1 MKRIAISGIIFAVAL
16 MGFFDRAATG
26 ARRVFC
32 AGREGAVLAAA
43 PDSKKAQVLLQA
55 ATAKE
60 TVQGDLK
67 AAIELYRQAVRE
79 AGANRAVAAKAL
91 VRMGQ
96 CYEKLG
102 DAESRKAFERV
113 VREFADQKEAV
124 EEARKHL
131 ANKAAQAPTGIV
143 AQQLGAKL
151 GGIDYGAAISR
162 DGRRIAYTGRGVF
175 VQDLVTGE
183 QIRFGGPVSRGASLR
198 RAISSATISPDG
210 KSVAYAR
217 WASETALPELCVI
230 RADGSNL
237 HVPAPDKDHGAY
249 PLGWS
254 PDGKHI
260 LARFFSRDRKDDRA
274 ALVSVGDGSSKWIG
288 SQIGQARFSHD
299 GRYIAF
305 VKFHSPDW
313 KNSDIFLLP
322 AAGGAE
328 IPLLANAGRATSLA
342 WAPDGKRLLFVSNRR
357 EENDLWAISVEE
369 GKPAGPIEL
378 VKEGVGY
385 LLDITREGD
394 CYYQTRTVARD
405 LYVAELDQETGKLI
419 GRPRQVASRD
429 VMGGAAWSPNGELLA
444 YYGRR
449 ESQGG
454 QKLTVVIRSIKT
466 GEERKLLLKDPP
478 YFWKPQWFPDS
489 RSLFIH
495 SWDGKLRQ
503 FDVQTSEYRPVL
515 ESVTIPVYRD
525 DGANLNYDT
534 PVVLAADGRT
544 IYYVAGDQRAHQTR
558 ILRRD
563 LQGGPETELCRRNA
577 IFVRRLS
584 LSPDGARLAFVERTP
599 AVTTDANGGDKWI
612 FRIMTLATSG
622 GEPKEVYRTSPPWIE
637 GTAWTSDGRRLLFS
651 WGLPDASRDI
661 FTIPAEGGEPQPLGI
676 GLHVPYYLNIH
687 PDGKQI
693 AFVDEQWNNQLWV
706 LKNLFSQ
713 AKPAR

>member
-16 MGFFDRAATG
+16 AAFS
-26 ARRVFC
+26 AP
-32 AGREGAVLAAA
+32 A

-55 ATAKE
+55 GTAKE

-67 AAIELYRQAVRE
+67 GAIELYRQAVRE
-79 AGANRAVAAKAL
+79 ASSNRAVAAKAL

-131 ANKAAQAPTGIV
+131 AKKAAQAPTGII

-183 QIRFGGPVSRGASLR
+183 QIRFAGPVSRGASLR
-198 RAISSATISPDG
+198 FAIISPDG

-217 WASETALPELCVI
+217 WASPTALPELCVI
-230 RADGSNL
+230 RADGSNP
-237 HVPAPDKDHGAY
+237 HVLAGDKDHGAY

-260 LARFFSRDRKDDRA
+260 LARLFSRDRKDDRA

-328 IPLLANAGRATSLA
+328 IPLLANAGRATALA
-342 WAPDGKRLLFVSNRR
+342 WAPDGKRLLFVSDRR
-357 EENDLWAISVEE
+357 QENDLWAISVEE

-378 VKEGVGY
+378 VKEGVEY

-394 CYYQTRTVARD
+394 CYYQTRTLARD
-405 LYVAELDQETGKLI
+405 LYVAELDQETAKLI

-444 YYGRR
+444 YYGKRGT
-449 ESQGG
+449 QGG
-454 QKLTVVIRSIKT
+454 WKLTVVIRSIKT
-466 GEERKLLLKDPP
+466 GVERELLLKDPP

-503 FDVQTSEYRPVL
+503 LDVQTSEYRPVL

-525 DGANLNYDT
+525 DNANLNYDT

-577 IFVRRLS
+577 NFVRRLS

-599 AVTTDANGGDKWI
+599 AVTTDANGGDKGI
-612 FRIMTLATSG
+612 YRIMTLATSG

-651 WGLPDASRDI
+651 WGLANASREI

-676 GLHVPYYLNIH
+676 GLHVLYYLNIH

-706 LKNLFSQ
+706 LKNLFGQ

>member
-1 MKRIAISGIIFAVAL
+1 MEGNMKRIAISGIIFAVAL
-16 MGFFDRAATG
+16 AAFS
-26 ARRVFC
+26 AP
-32 AGREGAVLAAA
+32 A

-55 ATAKE
+55 GTAKE

-67 AAIELYRQAVRE
+67 GAIELYRQAVRE

-102 DAESRKAFERV
+102 DEESRKAFERV

-131 ANKAAQAPTGIV
+131 AKKAAQAPTGIV

-183 QIRFGGPVSRGASLR
+183 QIRFGGPVSPGASLR
-198 RAISSATISPDG
+198 FAIISPNG
-210 KSVAYAR
+210 KSVAYAK
-217 WASETALPELCVI
+217 WASPTALPELCVI

-237 HVPAPDKDHGAY
+237 HVLAGDKDHGAY

-260 LARFFSRDRKDDRA
+260 LARFFSRDRKEDRA

-288 SQIGQARFSHD
+288 SQIRQARFSHD

-305 VKFHSPDW
+305 VKFHSPDS
-313 KNSDIFLLP
+313 KNSGIFLLP

-328 IPLLANAGRATSLA
+328 IPLLANAGRATALA
-342 WAPDGKRLLFVSNRR
+342 WAPDGKRLLFVSDRR
-357 EENDLWAISVEE
+357 QEDDLWAISVEE

-378 VKEGVGY
+378 VKERVEY

-405 LYVAELDQETGKLI
+405 LYVAEFDQETGKLI
-419 GRPRQVASRD
+419 GRPRQVASGH
-429 VMGGAAWSPNGELLA
+429 VIGGAAWSPNGELLA
-444 YYGRR
+444 YYAWRG
-449 ESQGG
+449 SQGA
-454 QKLTVVIRSIKT
+454 QKSTVVIRSTKS
-466 GEERKLLLKDPP
+466 GEERELSLKDPW

-503 FDVQTSEYRPVL
+503 LDVQTSEYRPVL
-515 ESVTIPVYRD
+515 ESATIPVYRD
-525 DGANLNYDT
+525 DNANLNYDT

-544 IYYVAGDQRAHQTR
+544 IYYLAGDQGAHQTR

-563 LQGGPETELCRRNA
+563 LQGGPETELCRRSAN
-577 IFVRRLS
+577 FVRRLS

-599 AVTTDANGGDKWI
+599 AATTDANGGDKWVY
-612 FRIMTLATSG
+612 RIMTLATSG

-651 WGLPDASRDI
+651 WGLPNASRDI
-661 FTIPAEGGEPQPLGI
+661 FTIPAEGGEAQPLGI
-676 GLHVPYYLNIH
+676 GLHVLYYLNIH
-687 PDGKQI
+687 PNGKQI
-693 AFVDEQWNNQLWV
+693 VFTDEDWNNQLWV